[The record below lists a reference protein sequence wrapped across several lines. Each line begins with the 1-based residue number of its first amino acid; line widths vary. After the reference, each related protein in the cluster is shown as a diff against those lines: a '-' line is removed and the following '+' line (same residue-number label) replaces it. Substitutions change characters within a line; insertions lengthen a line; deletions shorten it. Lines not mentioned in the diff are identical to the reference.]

1 VNERQQGSVE
11 EGMTSILWRR
21 LDSPGH
27 EAARIDRAG
36 ARWKLH
42 GSAVFL
48 EEGAVSLHYEIDC
61 TPDWRTLGAT
71 VSGFVGERLIDVSI
85 RTDGGSWSLNGERID
100 AVEGCIDLDLN
111 FSPSTNLLPIRR
123 LELSIGGR
131 ADVRAAW
138 LRFPSFRLEVLEQSY
153 ERVAEQQYRY
163 RSRTGFEAEL
173 DVDAVGFVRR
183 YGSYWKNVEL

>member
-1 VNERQQGSVE
+1 
-11 EGMTSILWRR
+11 MTAILWKRVD
-21 LDSPGH
+21 LPGH

-42 GSAVFL
+42 GSAVFVA
-48 EEGAVSLHYEIDC
+48 EGSVCSLQYEIDC
-61 TPDWRTLGAT
+61 SPDWRTLGAT

-85 RTDGGSWSLNGERID
+85 RTDGDAWALNGERID

-123 LELSIGGR
+123 LELPIGGR

-153 ERVAEQQYRY
+153 ERVAEQHYRY

-173 DVDAVGFVRR
+173 EVDAVGFVRR
-183 YGSYWKNVEL
+183 YGEYWESV